1 MAVLVLAGC
10 EERIEYDTGNFGG
23 DYEIGMT
30 GEENSENVSE
40 SGTESMGS
48 EAETGT
54 EGTNNDPETG
64 TAGTEGTGNDPET
77 GTAGTEG
84 TGSVPET
91 GTTGTEGTG
100 NDPET
105 GTAEED
111 VNFHRDMSLEELE
124 FSGIT
129 MIYEGATYTTTK
141 YSGSITGDTKEK
153 LWLLLGDI
161 QDGKPY
167 ELDDNDTVGG
177 AGYEALTV
185 KNTRTGK
192 EYRIYGSILYD
203 NPMEEGGPCVVVIE
217 GIPSYG
223 RNYTCYGHGSEICP
237 SDALSELIRE
247 GVACEENIIEQ
258 TTEEPVPYKADIVL
272 VSNYRNWAEG
282 FQCYG
287 SFIDFEGNIYKYD
300 FSDRSWMDISSD
312 EDLMCEL
319 EKGHFNHLFGEPAG
333 TFEDIDLLWDI
344 AIFADQI
351 SENAVI
357 TKEHKGYDMG
367 QDVLYAVSGEH
378 RLIEINSFGD
388 YDRVNTDENAKKI
401 AEICKEN
408 RIL

>member
-1 MAVLVLAGC
+1 MKKILAVVMAVLVLTGC

-23 DYEIGMT
+23 DYEIGTT
-30 GEENSENVSE
+30 GEESTENVSG
-40 SGTESMGS
+40 SGTESTES
-48 EAETGT
+48 EVETGT
-54 EGTNNDPETG
+54 EET
-64 TAGTEGTGNDPET
+64 DID
-77 GTAGTEG
+77 
-84 TGSVPET
+84 PET

-100 NDPET
+100 SDTETGTTETEGSGSDPET
-105 GTAEED
+105 GAAEED
-111 VNFHRDMSLEELE
+111 VNFHRDMSFEELE

-161 QDGKPY
+161 QEGKPY

-177 AGYEALTV
+177 GGYEALTV

-192 EYRIYGSILYD
+192 EFRIYGSILYD
-203 NPMEEGGPCVVVIE
+203 NPMEEGGPCVIVIE

-223 RNYTCYGHGSEICP
+223 RNYSCYGHVSEICP
-237 SDALSELIRE
+237 SDALSALIRE

-258 TTEEPVPYKADIVL
+258 TTEDPVPYKADIVL

-282 FQCYG
+282 FECYG
-287 SFIDFEGNIYKYD
+287 SFIDFEGNIYKFD
-300 FSDRSWMDISSD
+300 FSDRNWMDISSD

-319 EKGHFNHLFGEPAG
+319 EKGHFNHLFGDPAG

-344 AIFADQI
+344 AILADQI

-388 YDRVNTDENAKKI
+388 YDRVNTDENAEKI

-408 RIL
+408 GIL

>member
-1 MAVLVLAGC
+1 MSVLVLTGC

-23 DYEIGMT
+23 DYEIGTT
-30 GEENSENVSE
+30 GEESTENVSG
-40 SGTESMGS
+40 SGTESTES
-48 EAETGT
+48 EVETRT
-54 EGTNNDPETG
+54 EET
-64 TAGTEGTGNDPET
+64 DID
-77 GTAGTEG
+77 
-84 TGSVPET
+84 PET
-91 GTTGTEGTG
+91 GTTGTEGKGSEPETG
-100 NDPET
+100 TTGAEGTGSDPET
-105 GTAEED
+105 GAAEED
-111 VNFHRDMSLEELE
+111 VNFHRDMSFEELE

-161 QDGKPY
+161 QEGKPY

-177 AGYEALTV
+177 GGYEALTV

-192 EYRIYGSILYD
+192 EFRIYGSILYD
-203 NPMEEGGPCVVVIE
+203 NPMEEGGPCVIVIE

-223 RNYTCYGHGSEICP
+223 RNYSCYGHVSEICP
-237 SDALSELIRE
+237 SDALSALIRE

-258 TTEEPVPYKADIVL
+258 TTEDPVPYKADIVL

-282 FQCYG
+282 FECYG
-287 SFIDFEGNIYKYD
+287 SFIDYEGNIYKFD
-300 FSDRSWMDISSD
+300 FSDRNWMDISSD

-319 EKGHFNHLFGEPAG
+319 EKGHFNHLFGDPAG

-344 AIFADQI
+344 AILADQI

-388 YDRVNTDENAKKI
+388 YDRVNTDENAEKI

-408 RIL
+408 GIL

>member
-1 MAVLVLAGC
+1 MKKILAVVMAVLVLAGC
-10 EERIEYDTGNFGG
+10 EERIEYDTGNSGG
-23 DYEIGMT
+23 DYGIGMT
-30 GEENSENVSE
+30 GEGSTENVSE
-40 SGTESMGS
+40 SSTESMES
-48 EAETGT
+48 ETETETTLT
-54 EGTNNDPETG
+54 EET
-64 TAGTEGTGNDPET
+64 DID
-77 GTAGTEG
+77 
-84 TGSVPET
+84 PET

-100 NDPET
+100 SDPET
-105 GTAEED
+105 GAAETEGSGSDTETGAAEED
-111 VNFHRDMSLEELE
+111 VNFHRDMSFEELE
-124 FSGIT
+124 FSGNT

-185 KNTRTGK
+185 RNTRTGK

-203 NPMEEGGPCVVVIE
+203 NPMEDGGPCVVVIE

-223 RNYTCYGHGSEICP
+223 RNYSCYGHVSEICP
-237 SDALSELIRE
+237 SDTLSALIRE

-258 TTEEPVPYKADIVL
+258 TTEDPVPYKADIVL

-282 FQCYG
+282 FECYG

-300 FSDRSWMDISSD
+300 FSDRNWMDISSD

-319 EKGHFNHLFGEPAG
+319 EKGHFNHLFGDPTG

-344 AIFADQI
+344 AILTDQI

-367 QDVLYAVSGEH
+367 QQGIYAVSGEH

-388 YDRVNTDENAKKI
+388 FDCVNTDENAKRI

-408 RIL
+408 GIL

>member
-1 MAVLVLAGC
+1 MKKILSVVVAVLVLTGC
-10 EERIEYDTGNFGG
+10 EERVEYDTGNLGG
-23 DYEIGMT
+23 DYEIGTM
-30 GEENSENVSE
+30 GEESSENVSE
-40 SGTESMGS
+40 NGTKETESTES

-54 EGTNNDPETG
+54 EET
-64 TAGTEGTGNDPET
+64 DID
-77 GTAGTEG
+77 
-84 TGSVPET
+84 PET
-91 GTTGTEGTG
+91 GTTGTGE
-100 NDPET
+100 NVSNPET
-105 GTAEED
+105 GTTETEGSGSDTETGAAEED

-124 FSGIT
+124 FSGNTI
-129 MIYEGATYTTTK
+129 IYEGATYTTTK
-141 YSGSITGDTKEK
+141 YRGSITGDTKEK

-161 QDGKPY
+161 QNGKPY

-177 AGYEALTV
+177 AGYEALAV

-203 NPMEEGGPCVVVIE
+203 NPMEAGGPCVVVIE

-223 RNYTCYGHGSEICP
+223 RNYTCYGHVSEICP
-237 SDALSELIRE
+237 SDTLSALIRE
-247 GVACEENIIEQ
+247 GVACEKNIIEQ

-287 SFIDFEGNIYKYD
+287 SFIDFEGNIYKFD

-319 EKGHFNHLFGEPAG
+319 ENGHFNHLFGDPAG

-344 AIFADQI
+344 AILADQI

-367 QDVLYAVSGEH
+367 QKVLYAVSGEH

-388 YDRVNTDENAKKI
+388 FDCVNTDENAKRI

-408 RIL
+408 GIF